1 MSQLANRDTLSNI
14 QESRKTEASRDFLA
28 NEDISIIL
36 IRNLFS
42 LNEGNTHI
50 ISAGASSI
58 NNFFFSTLHQLITY
72 YAEKMGSENA
82 FDLSV
87 CGKMTSLFSLS

>member
-1 MSQLANRDTLSNI
+1 MSQLANRDALSNI
-14 QESRKTEASRDFLA
+14 QESRKTEASRDFRA
-28 NEDISIIL
+28 TEDISIIL

-50 ISAGASSI
+50 ISVGASSI
-58 NNFFFSTLHQLITY
+58 INFFFFSTLHQLITY

-87 CGKMTSLFSLS
+87 CGKMTSLFL